1 MKSADGLI
9 GFTADW
15 CVVLAC
21 GALASVGWWA
31 VWPAAIGIGFAQH
44 ALGELGHQAAHKL
57 HGKVSRVLM
66 WACFAPLAIDPDAYR
81 RFHFA
86 HHRALGSE
94 ADPELGIVTRFRER
108 WTEPYRRLDIALDL
122 IGLHADESLYVLR
135 QMSSD
140 RSVGIYAGLMIFAAF
155 CFGWYALLWPLGA
168 VTGLVASHRLRA
180 RTEHKHL
187 SAPGTTLESV
197 PPTWGSVWYLP
208 HGTWK
213 HAEHHGGKHDA

>member
-1 MKSADGLI
+1 MESRSVLYFALDWLVVI
-9 GFTADW
+9 VCGF
-15 CVVLAC
+15 LAT
-21 GALASVGWWA
+21 LGWWA
-31 VWPAAIGIGFAQH
+31 IWPAAIGIGFAQH

-66 WACFAPLAIDPDAYR
+66 WACFAPLAIDPDAYK

-86 HHRALGSE
+86 HHRNLGGLH
-94 ADPELGIVTRFRER
+94 DPEVGIVTKFRER
-108 WTEPYRRLDIALDL
+108 WTEPYRDRDLWLDA

-140 RSVGIYAGLMIFAAF
+140 RAAGLYAALMIFAAF
-155 CFGWYALLWPLGA
+155 VVGWYALLWPLAGI
-168 VTGLVASHRLRA
+168 TGLVVAHRLRA

-187 SAPGTTLESV
+187 TDPGTTMESV
-197 PPTWGSVWYLP
+197 PPTWGSIWYLP

-213 HAEHHGGKHDA
+213 HAEHHNRKVE